1 VDVTTKIEIAGV
13 GLTKSAEKW
22 ELGLLDIAIRAAGKA
37 LEDAGTGTPDAVVVA
52 NALGSA
58 LGDQQNLA
66 VHLASGLGCDL
77 VETYSVSCDEASG
90 GAALR
95 LASALIRSGMH
106 ERVLVVG
113 AEKTSDALPDMLESV
128 RAAGLD
134 AAREAAFGF
143 SPTIAGA
150 LGMQHYM
157 TQYGLTREDFFHIA
171 RTAHQH
177 GAVNKNAIFRWTLEL
192 DQYLK
197 SPVVAIPLSVC
208 DTAPPCD
215 GAAAAILKRG
225 TATSSGVC
233 ILGSA
238 NIALERGIVHPI
250 VELSLP
256 AATRSAH
263 DALREAGCTREE
275 MSLLE
280 LHDSNAF
287 LAALS
292 IEAVGI
298 AAPGKALSMAAS
310 DVFLKDGEVPLWT
323 FGGHKSRGLAPGASG
338 LYQFVEAVS
347 GLRGDAGDNQV
358 SGASKALVQ
367 CLGSF
372 GAQAVTH
379 ILG

>member
-1 VDVTTKIEIAGV
+1 VDVTMKIEIAGV

-22 ELGLLDIAIRAAGKA
+22 ELGLLDVAIQAAGKA
-37 LEDAGTGTPDAVVVA
+37 LEDGGKPTPDAVVVA
-52 NALGSA
+52 NALGGA

-66 VHLASGLGCDL
+66 VHVASGLGCEQ

-90 GAALR
+90 GAAVR

-106 ERVLVVG
+106 DCVLVVG

-128 RAAGLD
+128 RSAGLD

-143 SPTIAGA
+143 SPTISGA
-150 LGMQHYM
+150 LGMQQYM
-157 TQYGLTREDFFHIA
+157 SRYGVGKEDFFHIA
-171 RTAHQH
+171 RVAHQH
-177 GAVNKNAIFRWTLEL
+177 GAVNRNAIFRWTLDLE
-192 DQYLK
+192 QYLK
-197 SPVVAIPLSVC
+197 SPVVATPLSVC

-215 GAAAAILKRG
+215 GAAAVVLRRG
-225 TATSSGVC
+225 GATTSGIC

-238 NIALERGIVHPI
+238 NVAMERGIVKPI

-256 AATRSAH
+256 AATRSATE
-263 DALREAGCTREE
+263 ALQEAGCSREE

-292 IEAVGI
+292 IEAVGM
-298 AAPGKALSMAAS
+298 ARPGNALAMAAS
-310 DVFLKDGEVPLWT
+310 GAFLKDGATPLWT
-323 FGGHKSRGLAPGASG
+323 YGGHKSRGMAPGASG
-338 LYQFVEAVS
+338 VYQLVEAVS

-358 SGASKALVQ
+358 PGATKALVQ